1 MPGAFPAPTQPIPR
15 LGHQTGAM
23 THVLVVDDEES
34 LRDLLDTSLRF
45 EGFEVTTASTGSDA
59 LRRVAERPPDLV
71 VLDVMLPDLDGF
83 EVSRRLRAD
92 GHRVPVIFL
101 TARDTPE
108 DRVRGLT
115 IGGDDYL
122 GKPFSL
128 AELVARIR
136 VVLRRTGGDGEDQH
150 ERLAV
155 GDLVIDLATIEV
167 RRGEDPITLT
177 PTEFKLLAY
186 LAENAGRV
194 LSKAQIV
201 DHVWEYDFGGD
212 PNIVETYV
220 SYLRRKVD
228 REREPMIQT
237 VRGFGYRLVPAGP

>member
-1 MPGAFPAPTQPIPR
+1 MSR
-15 LGHQTGAM
+15 
-23 THVLVVDDEES
+23 VLVVDDEES
-34 LRDLLDTSLRF
+34 LRDLLETSLRF
-45 EGFEVTTASTGSDA
+45 EGFEVSTAATGGQA
-59 LRRVAERPPDLV
+59 LRLVGEQAPDLV

-83 EVSRRLRAD
+83 EVSRRLRSG

-136 VVLRRTGGDGEDQH
+136 VVLRRTGGEDDH
-150 ERLAV
+150 HDRVAI
-155 GDLVIDLATIEV
+155 GDLVIDRATIEV
-167 RRGEDPITLT
+167 SRSGQAISLT
-177 PTEFKLLAY
+177 PTEFKLLCY
-186 LAENAGRV
+186 LADNTGRV

-228 REREPMIQT
+228 KGRDPMIQT
-237 VRGFGYRLVPAGP
+237 VRGFGYRLVPTGT

>member
-1 MPGAFPAPTQPIPR
+1 MPR
-15 LGHQTGAM
+15 
-23 THVLVVDDEES
+23 VLVVDDEES
-34 LRDLLDTSLRF
+34 LRDLLETSLRF
-45 EGFEVTTASTGSDA
+45 EGFEVSTAATGGQA
-59 LRRVAERPPDLV
+59 LRRVGELAPDLV

-83 EVSRRLRAD
+83 EVSRRLRSD

-136 VVLRRTGGDGEDQH
+136 VVLRRTGGEDDH
-150 ERLAV
+150 HDRVAI
-155 GDLVIDLATIEV
+155 GDLVIDRATIEV
-167 RRGEDPITLT
+167 TRAGQAVSLT
-177 PTEFKLLAY
+177 PTEFKLLCY
-186 LAENAGRV
+186 LADNTGRV

-220 SYLRRKVD
+220 SYLRRKLD
-228 REREPMIQT
+228 RGRDPMIQT
-237 VRGFGYRLVPAGP
+237 VRGFGYRLVPATGT

>member
-1 MPGAFPAPTQPIPR
+1 MPR
-15 LGHQTGAM
+15 
-23 THVLVVDDEES
+23 VLVVDDEES
-34 LRDLLDTSLRF
+34 LRDLLETSLRF
-45 EGFEVTTASTGSDA
+45 EGFEVSTAATGGQA
-59 LRRVAERPPDLV
+59 LRQVGEQAPDLV

-83 EVSRRLRAD
+83 EVSRRLRSG

-136 VVLRRTGGDGEDQH
+136 VVLRRTGGEDDH
-150 ERLAV
+150 HDRV
-155 GDLVIDLATIEV
+155 TIGDLVIDRATIEV
-167 RRGEDPITLT
+167 TRSGEPISLT
-177 PTEFKLLAY
+177 PTEFKLLCY
-186 LAENAGRV
+186 LADNTGRV
-194 LSKAQIV
+194 LSKGQIV

-228 REREPMIQT
+228 KGRDPMIQT
-237 VRGFGYRLVPAGP
+237 VRGFGYRLVPTGT

>member
-1 MPGAFPAPTQPIPR
+1 MSR
-15 LGHQTGAM
+15 
-23 THVLVVDDEES
+23 VLVVDDEES
-34 LRDLLDTSLRF
+34 LRDLLETSLRF
-45 EGFEVTTASTGSDA
+45 EGFEVSTAATGGQA
-59 LRRVAERPPDLV
+59 LRLVGEQAPDLV

-83 EVSRRLRAD
+83 EVSRRLRSG

-136 VVLRRTGGDGEDQH
+136 VVLRRTGGEDDH
-150 ERLAV
+150 HDRVAI
-155 GDLVIDLATIEV
+155 GDLVIDRATIEV
-167 RRGEDPITLT
+167 SRSGQAISLT
-177 PTEFKLLAY
+177 PTEFKLLCY
-186 LAENAGRV
+186 LADNSGRV

-228 REREPMIQT
+228 KGRDPMIQT
-237 VRGFGYRLVPAGP
+237 VRGFGYRLVPTGT